1 MTVPNSNYLQSLP
14 PLSSSIVSDAAR
26 MLPEF
31 SIADAERIA
40 RDHYDLTAAASPLA
54 SERDQNFLM
63 TIPAS
68 GKGGGKGERFVLKI
82 ANAGE
87 SRRLLEMQNRAMT
100 HVHQRLAAG
109 AVPIT
114 RHNVA
119 GELITTIA
127 GSDADECDED
137 GRPAEHFV
145 RLVTWVDGD
154 LLADVRPESPGSPA
168 PPTLFESLGR
178 FLGDLD
184 NALGDFEHQAAH
196 REFHWDLGQAPNFV
210 SSYLPRVVKDKQR
223 RLVSGF
229 LDRFEKTTA
238 PLLAHLPRSVIHN
251 DANDRNII
259 VRVNAAGAPVVVG
272 IIDFGDMVYTNT
284 VCEPAIGAAYAML
297 ERDDPLETAVHVL
310 RGYHRVHPIDPD
322 ELPALWDLICL
333 RLCMSVTIAAHQRA
347 LRPDNAYLAIS
358 ERPAWRML
366 AQLAEIDVNQA
377 RRAFEE
383 VCGYTPGAAATPGSP
398 GARESLGHGDA
409 TVRDL
414 ITRRAQHVGP
424 SLSLAYRRPL
434 KIVRGAGQYLYDHTG
449 RSYLDCVNNVCHV
462 GHCHPQ
468 VVEAAQAQMAT
479 LNTNTRYL
487 HDNLVEYAERLT
499 ATMPDPLEVC
509 YFVCSG
515 SEANELALRLART
528 HTGGEDIIC
537 VDGVYHGN
545 TGALIDIS
553 PYKFKGPGGAGGR
566 GVKPHVH
573 VVPTPDVYRGEHRDA
588 SDPSDAGDPGDAGRL
603 YAEAVCLAVEKI
615 RAAGKTPAAFICESL
630 LGCAGQIVLPDDYLR
645 HAHQHARDGGAVL
658 IADEV
663 QVGLG
668 RVGSD
673 MWGFQTQQVVPDI
686 VTLGKPIGNGHPLGA
701 VVTTREIAASFDNGM
716 EYFNT
721 FGGNPVSCAIGLAV
735 LEVVEQENLQ
745 QRALETGG
753 YLHRCLTALGDI
765 HPIIGDVRGLGLFLG
780 IELVRDRETRE
791 PAAEE
796 AALIV
801 EAIKDA
807 GILLS
812 TDGPLHNVIKIKP
825 PMVFTQANADEVAGA
840 LDQVLHRRGW

>member
-1 MTVPNSNYLQSLP
+1 
-14 PLSSSIVSDAAR
+14 

-40 RDHYDLTAAASPLA
+40 RDHYELTAIASPLA

-63 TIPAS
+63 TIPPTPIP

-87 SRRLLEMQNRAMT
+87 SRQLLEMQNRAMT

-127 GSDADECDED
+127 ASDADECDED
-137 GRPAEHFV
+137 GGAGEHFV
-145 RLVTWVDGD
+145 RLVTWVDGE
-154 LLADVRPESPGSPA
+154 LLADVQPA
-168 PPTLFESLGR
+168 PTTLFESLGR

-184 NALGDFEHQAAH
+184 NALGDFEHRAAC
-196 REFHWDLGQAPNFV
+196 RKFHWDLGQASNV
-210 SSYLPRVVKDKQR
+210 VASYLSEVETAEQR
-223 RLVSGF
+223 ALMGRF
-229 LDRFEKTTA
+229 LDRFQNTTA
-238 PLLAHLPRSVIHN
+238 PLLAELPRSVIHN

-259 VRVNAAGAPVVVG
+259 VRVNAAGAPVVTG

-284 VCEPAIGAAYAML
+284 VCEVAIGAAYAIL
-297 ERDDPLETAVHVL
+297 GRADPLETAVHVL
-310 RGYHRVHPIDPD
+310 RGYHRVHPLADD
-322 ELPALWDLICL
+322 ELRVLWDLICM
-333 RLCMSVTIAAHQRA
+333 RLCLSVTIAAHQRA

-358 ERPAWRML
+358 ERPAWQML
-366 AQLAEIDVNQA
+366 ALLARMDVNQA

-383 VCGYTPGAAATPGSP
+383 VCGSPPGSP
-398 GARESLGHGDA
+398 HGSPHGSPGTSGTRESLGHGSPRDA

-414 ITRRAQHVGP
+414 ITRRARYIGP

-462 GHCHPQ
+462 GHCHPH
-468 VVEAAQAQMAT
+468 VVGAAQRQMAT

-537 VDGVYHGN
+537 VDGAYHGN

-553 PYKFKGPGGAGGR
+553 PYKFGGAGGAGGG

-573 VVPTPDVYRGEHRDA
+573 VVPTPDVYRGEHRDSVDA
-588 SDPSDAGDPGDAGRL
+588 GDAGDAGDPGDAGRL
-603 YAEAVCLAVEKI
+603 YAEAVRLAVEKI
-615 RAAGKTPAAFICESL
+615 RATGKTPAAFICESL

-645 HAHQHARDGGAVL
+645 HARQHARDGGAVL

-735 LEVVEQENLQ
+735 LEVMEQENLQ
-745 QRALETGG
+745 QRALEIGG

-780 IELVRDRETRE
+780 IELVRDRETLE

-801 EAIKDA
+801 ETIKDA

-825 PMVFTQANADEVAGA
+825 PMVFTQANADEVADA
-840 LDQVLHRRGW
+840 LNQVLHRRGW